1 MNLIKNQE
9 SEWLKNYFDVRLA
22 IIEVRPGETG
32 EEAWNRHVKEY
43 PEQSNAKVRI
53 FNRITEAG
61 KNIPLLLA
69 TL

>member
-1 MNLIKNQE
+1 MKLIKYQE
-9 SEWLKNYFDVRLA
+9 SEELKNYFDVSLA

-61 KNIPLLLA
+61 KKVSSSFARL
-69 TL
+69 

>member
-1 MNLIKNQE
+1 MKLMKFQG
-9 SEWLKNYFDVRLA
+9 SEGLMRYFDVRLA

-61 KNIPLLLA
+61 KEISSSFARL
-69 TL
+69 